1 MMRSI
6 HTFIIAAVLSLV
18 ASCDSTPDKVLPP
31 DDMASL
37 MADIYVAES
46 VTDVNR
52 SQFYRNGEDSLRKV
66 LKQSVL
72 AHHGVSQEVLDS
84 SFMYYGRHLDKY
96 VEVHERIIA
105 ILEERMSHADAAMA
119 RAGVSQAGDSVNTW
133 PGASQ
138 VVISRRSPQ
147 QTLMFSLTSDD
158 NWQKGDQYLWS
169 IKTLNM
175 RMPSQWTLAA
185 DYPGG
190 ITESIHGTFQ
200 GEGLNQ
206 LRLYTDSTRIPERV
220 YGSLVTN
227 PAQGEVIYL
236 DSISL
241 TRKRV
246 DRENYR
252 MRHRQQR
259 ISTARQSESTAP
271 QVSEPSAVPIDEGPG
286 NDEPPVRGNAIVAN
300 PGQHQKL
307 KSNNAAALAQ

>member
-1 MMRSI
+1 MMRI
-6 HTFIIAAVLSLV
+6 VNTLLIAAIVWVV
-18 ASCDSTPDKVLPP
+18 AACDSTPDKVLPP

-37 MADIYVAES
+37 MADMYVAES

-52 SQFYRNGEDSLRKV
+52 SQFYTGGDDSLRKV

-72 AHHGVSQEVLDS
+72 ARHGVTQEVLDS
-84 SFMYYGRHLDKY
+84 SFMYYGRNLDKY
-96 VEVHERIIA
+96 VEVHDRIIA

-119 RAGVSQAGDSVNTW
+119 RAGASQAGDSVNTW
-133 PGASQ
+133 PGAPQ
-138 VVISRRSPQ
+138 MVISRRSPS
-147 QTLMFSLTSDD
+147 QTLMFSLTPDD
-158 NWQKGDQYLWS
+158 NWQKGDYYQWS

-175 RMPSQWTLAA
+175 RMPSQWTLAV

-190 ITESIHGTFQ
+190 ITECINGQFQ

-206 LRLYTDSTRIPERV
+206 LKLYTDSTRIPSRV
-220 YGSLVTN
+220 YGSLITN
-227 PAQGEVIYL
+227 PAEGEVIYL
-236 DSISL
+236 DSITL

-259 ISTARQSESTAP
+259 ISTARQAQE
-271 QVSEPSAVPIDEGPG
+271 QVSQPAPAPIDNTPV
-286 NDEPPVRGNAIVAN
+286 NDEPPVRGDAIVTT

-307 KSNNAAALAQ
+307 KSHNAAALAQ